1 MAKAADTA
9 NGSSKESRYLSVLST
24 LLFDRTGSGKQPS
37 AEYSDALTFVD
48 KLHEENLRELF
59 DLADSHHVTVRVI
72 QTLQQ
77 AGQSGGNLRQRL
89 DPLLT

>member
-48 KLHEENLRELF
+48 KLREEDLRE
-59 DLADSHHVTVRVI
+59 
-72 QTLQQ
+72 
-77 AGQSGGNLRQRL
+77 
-89 DPLLT
+89 